1 MTQTGIKGIFHYDP
15 RHSLCNCSYLTALK
29 TLVSMDKAVRL
40 PYLAIIAYPIRFLFV
55 PWFPGSSVLNLV
67 LNCRHSHTIQC
78 SHLSFRSEKRA
89 LFPVCCSVDSTHSQF
104 QDQILHTWSLEKIWK
119 PQNDVKQPE
128 KQSQMD
134 SDLFKTWL
142 LGVYIWLNG

>member
-1 MTQTGIKGIFHYDP
+1 
-15 RHSLCNCSYLTALK
+15 
-29 TLVSMDKAVRL
+29 MDKAVRL

-89 LFPVCCSVDSTHSQF
+89 LFPLFVALSTPPTPSF
-104 QDQILHTWSLEKIWK
+104 RIKY
-119 PQNDVKQPE
+119 
-128 KQSQMD
+128 
-134 SDLFKTWL
+134 
-142 LGVYIWLNG
+142 YIHDH